1 MNGAMFLG
9 GRIVARKTKTY
20 SLEERLRLQPFITS
34 DQVRLILEA
43 LPAQTI
49 DTRIKKLPEVLPR
62 WYQTELVEHVGFGPN
77 SEDENL
83 LGKADRLIRSAN
95 EIRKLIATPYGD
107 KLRDIIG
114 NKGWEV
120 AGINPTSVDLAASE
134 ARLDDLMR
142 FLAEIET
149 ALNEYVLKH
158 KRIRGRPRNSVPVLI
173 LLDISELY
181 GWVTGSTPTRQ
192 YDSPRSTETGPF
204 YHFASAI
211 WQVIFGNTHGLK
223 SAVRSWG
230 NMKDEKDRSAL
241 IYNMGLDIAEY
252 GE

>member
-1 MNGAMFLG
+1 M
-9 GRIVARKTKTY
+9 ARKTKTN

-34 DQVRLILEA
+34 DQVRSILEA

-49 DTRIKKLPEVLPR
+49 DTRLKRLPEALYR
-62 WYQTELVEHVGFGPN
+62 WYQTELIEHLGFGPN
-77 SEDENL
+77 SEDRDIL
-83 LGKADRLIRSAN
+83 HKANRLIRSAN
-95 EIRKLIATPYGD
+95 EIGNLIATPHGD

-142 FLAEIET
+142 FLAEIEK
-149 ALNEYVLKH
+149 ALNEYVFKQ
-158 KRIRGRPRNSVPVLI
+158 KRIRGRPRNFVPLLI
-173 LLDISELY
+173 LLDIAELY

-192 YDSPRSTETGPF
+192 YDSPKSTETGPF

-211 WQVIFGNTHGLK
+211 WRVVFGNTHGLK
-223 SAVRSWG
+223 SAMRSWG
-230 NMKDEKDRSAL
+230 NLKDEKDRSAL

>member
-1 MNGAMFLG
+1 MG
-9 GRIVARKTKTY
+9 GRIVARKTKTN

-34 DQVRLILEA
+34 DQVRSILEA

-49 DTRIKKLPEVLPR
+49 DTRLKRLPEALYR
-62 WYQTELVEHVGFGPN
+62 WYQTELIEHLGFGPN
-77 SEDENL
+77 SEDRDIL
-83 LGKADRLIRSAN
+83 HKANRLIRSAN
-95 EIRKLIATPYGD
+95 EIGNLIATPHGD

-120 AGINPTSVDLAASE
+120 AGITPTREDLAASE
-134 ARLDDLMR
+134 ARLDDLMI
-142 FLAEIET
+142 LLGGIET
-149 ALNEYVLKH
+149 ALNEYVLKQ
-158 KRIRGRPRNSVPVLI
+158 KRIRGRPRNFVPLLI
-173 LLDISELY
+173 LLDIAELY

>member
-1 MNGAMFLG
+1 M
-9 GRIVARKTKTY
+9 ARKTKTN

-34 DQVRLILEA
+34 DQVRSILEA

-49 DTRIKKLPEVLPR
+49 DTRLKKLPDALQR

-83 LGKADRLIRSAN
+83 LDKADRLIRSAN
-95 EIRKLIATPYGD
+95 EIRSLIFTPHGD
-107 KLRDIIG
+107 KLRDIIA
-114 NKGWEV
+114 NKNWEV
-120 AGINPTSVDLAASE
+120 AGINPTREDLVASD
-134 ARLDDLMR
+134 AQLDDLIR
-142 FLAEIET
+142 LLAEIET

-158 KRIRGRPRNSVPVLI
+158 KRIRGRPRNFVPLLVLR
-173 LLDISELY
+173 DIAELF
-181 GWVTGSTPTRQ
+181 GWVMGIAPSRQ
-192 YDSPRSTETGPF
+192 YDSHRSTETGPF

-211 WQVIFGNTHGLK
+211 WLVIFGNTNGLK

-230 NMKDEKDRSAL
+230 NMKDENNRSAL
-241 IYNMGLDIAEY
+241 IHNMELDSAEY